1 MSKIIAENLDIVEV
15 DTGEILTD
23 IGRNGKERP
32 WKLHKEEGLRVDNL
46 FVMAK
51 KLDDSVITD
60 NGLKSL
66 EECGDT
72 LVFVRNEKGE
82 KRLHGAN
89 FCRNRLCPMCNWRRS
104 LKMYSQVSQITD
116 KILGTRKSRF
126 IFVTLTVRNPDG
138 EHLTETLDLMNKGF
152 KYITSKSQNFALVKK
167 FKESLQGYIKATE
180 ITYNSEE
187 DTYHPHIHC
196 IFQVRP
202 SYFKGTGYIKK
213 SDWVELWQKAM
224 SLDYAPSVYVKT
236 IKETDNDKTKAVAEV
251 AKYPTKSADLLKIED
266 EEKAVQALI
275 VLAKTMKGRRL
286 ITFGG
291 EFATVKRELKLDDIE
306 NGDLIHAEQEAQ
318 NFNPVAKMIYRWRAE
333 VGAYIC

>member
-1 MSKIIAENLDIVEV
+1 
-15 DTGEILTD
+15 
-23 IGRNGKERP
+23 
-32 WKLHKEEGLRVDNL
+32 
-46 FVMAK
+46 
-51 KLDDSVITD
+51 
-60 NGLKSL
+60 
-66 EECGDT
+66 
-72 LVFVRNEKGE
+72 
-82 KRLHGAN
+82 
-89 FCRNRLCPMCNWRRS
+89 
-104 LKMYSQVSQITD
+104 
-116 KILGTRKSRF
+116 
-126 IFVTLTVRNPDG
+126 
-138 EHLTETLDLMNKGF
+138 MNKGF
-152 KYITSKSQNFALVKK
+152 SYITSNSRTFAPAKK
-167 FKESLQGYIKATE
+167 LKESLQGYIKATE

-196 IFQVRP
+196 IFQVRS

-318 NFNPVAKMIYRWRAE
+318 NFNPVAK
-333 VGAYIC
+333 

>member
-1 MSKIIAENLDIVEV
+1 
-15 DTGEILTD
+15 
-23 IGRNGKERP
+23 
-32 WKLHKEEGLRVDNL
+32 
-46 FVMAK
+46 
-51 KLDDSVITD
+51 
-60 NGLKSL
+60 
-66 EECGDT
+66 
-72 LVFVRNEKGE
+72 
-82 KRLHGAN
+82 
-89 FCRNRLCPMCNWRRS
+89 
-104 LKMYSQVSQITD
+104 MYSQVSQITD
-116 KILGTRKSRF
+116 KILVTRKSRF

-152 KYITSKSQNFALVKK
+152 KYITSKSQNFALAKK